1 LAGVP
6 AEIEYKSLWDAPPK
20 GRTTLAAKRQFRN
33 WSEKLMPYNNNFH
46 NQTQGTRPQ
55 WRGNFGSGTK
65 KPVKTFQDLEVYQ
78 QALAANVFV
87 VNFIVPMPK
96 LPAVENKSPRGRGTV
111 AKRPDN
117 IGSGTLGIGTIIME
131 TLANCACLIPHQI
144 AEAHSFRF
152 GVQKECLILLERV
165 MLNCNKMVVYLDQAR
180 DVCQT
185 GIEVE
190 KFEELQKKYLF
201 IRRKVLNLQRSW
213 QKYMNMPKEEKIMGN
228 TRF

>member
-1 LAGVP
+1 
-6 AEIEYKSLWDAPPK
+6 
-20 GRTTLAAKRQFRN
+20 
-33 WSEKLMPYNNNFH
+33 MPYDNKYNT
-46 NQTQGTRPQ
+46 QGQGTRPQ

-87 VNFIVPMPK
+87 VNFIVPASK
-96 LPAVENKSPRGRGTV
+96 LPVVEKLSPRDKKAISAGTI
-111 AKRPDN
+111 AKGDGN
-117 IGSGTLGIGTIIME
+117 IGIGATIME

-152 GVQKECLILLERV
+152 GVQKECLILLEKV

-213 QKYMNMPKEEKIMGN
+213 QKYMEMPKEEKIMGN
-228 TRF
+228 ARF